1 MKNNEND
8 VFLGSFFAGFIIAIV
23 PIYTFWFGT
32 LQNPFDYTLSMIGNR
47 FDRMNEFIIWGTVS
61 GILLFLYIINLF
73 REAAFQNKRARR
85 MLVYSTIFLVLTVI
99 TPAVEEINS
108 VTHRLHAVFGAFF
121 AIFLSASL
129 YFFIRYLKT
138 VNKDIFSRSMI
149 YLNIVVLG
157 SLSLLIAFGN
167 NGIFELFF
175 FLTLSFY
182 LWILKRWINQL

>member
-8 VFLGSFFAGFIIAIV
+8 AFLGSFFAGFIIALI

-61 GILLFLYIINLF
+61 GLLLFLYIINLF
-73 REAAFQNKRARR
+73 REAAFQDKRARR

-99 TPAVEEINS
+99 TPAVEEINR
-108 VTHRLHAVFGAFF
+108 VTHRLHAVFGALFG
-121 AIFLSASL
+121 IFLSTSL
-129 YFFIRYLKT
+129 YFFIRYLRT
-138 VNKDIFSRSMI
+138 VDEDVFGRSMI
-149 YLNIVVLG
+149 YLNIVILG
-157 SLSLLIAFGN
+157 SLSLFIVFGN

-175 FLTLSFY
+175 FLTLSFF
-182 LWILKRWINQL
+182 LWILKRWIYQL

>member
-1 MKNNEND
+1 MKMNKND
-8 VFLGSFFAGFIIAIV
+8 AFLGSFFAGFIIALI
-23 PIYTFWFGT
+23 PLYTFWFGT
-32 LQNPFDYTLSMIGNR
+32 LQNPFNYTLSMIGNR
-47 FDRMNEFIIWGTVS
+47 FDRMNEFIIWGSVS

-73 REAAFQNKRARR
+73 REAAFQDKRAKR
-85 MLVYSTIFLVLTVI
+85 MLVYSTIFLVFTVI
-99 TPAVEEINS
+99 TPAVEEINK

-121 AIFLSASL
+121 AIFLSTSL

-138 VNKDIFSRSMI
+138 VNEDVFGRSML

-157 SLSLLIAFGN
+157 SLSLLIVFGN

-175 FLTLSFY
+175 FLTLSFF

>member
-138 VNKDIFSRSMI
+138 VNKDVFSRSMI